1 MADVTIADDKSA
13 WEARVERLWA
23 TRPSRWRDAWWELS
37 RNKLALGG
45 AVIVAFFTLVAIFG
59 PILAPSDYANKV
71 LSAVFFL
78 PFTAGHVFGTADPA
92 PDVLTRLRLGS
103 RTTWRAGAAATA

>member
-59 PILAPSDYANKV
+59 PMLAPYDYANQV
-71 LSAVFFL
+71 LSDVLL
-78 PFTAGHVFGTADPA
+78 PTFTRVQVFGHAEVRLV
-92 PDVLTRLRLGS
+92 VLTQV
-103 RTTWRAGAAATA
+103 